1 MGKRTASIVKHKGEI
16 MKKKVFS
23 VMATCC
29 LLTAVAATAHA
40 QLPGTALRA
49 SIPFEFSVRGTILP
63 AGDYEIKRISDEPD
77 GLIISSLSDKHEQAL
92 FETIPVEAART
103 SSRAEIIFHRYG
115 DSYFLSEV
123 FAGGEQT
130 GRELTRS
137 RLEQTLRREMASN
150 GNNAAPQTVVL
161 AAY

>member
-1 MGKRTASIVKHKGEI
+1 

-29 LLTAVAATAHA
+29 LLTLVATTAHA

-49 SIPFEFSVRGTILP
+49 SIPFDFSVKGKILP
-63 AGDYEIKRISDEPD
+63 AGDYEIRRISDEPD
-77 GLIISSLSDKHEQAL
+77 GLVISSLSDKHERAL
-92 FETIPVEAART
+92 FETNTVDAPRTARR
-103 SSRAEIIFHRYG
+103 SEVVFHRYG

-123 FAGGEQT
+123 FAGDGEK
-130 GRELTRS
+130 GRELPVS
-137 RLEQTLRREMASN
+137 RQERTLRREMVSN
-150 GNNAAPQTVVL
+150 KTKPQTVAL

>member
-1 MGKRTASIVKHKGEI
+1 
-16 MKKKVFS
+16 MKKKAFC

-63 AGDYEIKRISDEPD
+63 AGDYEIKRITDEPN
-77 GLIISSLSDKHEQAL
+77 GLVISSLPDRHERAL
-92 FETIPVEAART
+92 FETESVEAT
-103 SSRAEIIFHRYG
+103 SRPSRAEIVFHRYG
-115 DSYFLSEV
+115 DSYFLFEV
-123 FAGGEQT
+123 FAGGEQM
-130 GRELTRS
+130 GRELPRS
-137 RLEQTLRREMASN
+137 RQERNLQREVARN
-150 GNNAAPQTVVL
+150 GNTAEPQTVAL